1 MGCKPGPLCPPF
13 TTSTLQIGIEND
25 FQNFHRGPLP
35 LIADFESIFKIPKR
49 DPRSYKSKMEP
60 KKMKVVITGNSATLY
75 GPFPISFIATISL
88 LNGKK
93 VWLNSSTI
101 KFEALTNNVK
111 RLQNCGHEITFID
124 ETGTLADLADFENM
138 PDQTAQIPVVH
149 TNYKPKL
156 PLRDYQ
162 QKAVNLSAERKS
174 YAYLMEVGLG
184 KTAVVI
190 TNIGLLVM
198 ANKLT
203 GVLLIAPKGVHSQFV
218 NEQLV
223 EHLDDAIIYEAHVWK
238 GIVPKFKNKTQLQV
252 LAMNVDSMRTK
263 NGFKVASDFLK
274 SHDGKSMMI
283 VDESHHIKSASAQ
296 RTKAAFSLG
305 SMATYRRIL
314 TGTPIAS
321 NVSDLFAQFKFL
333 DERIL
338 GHRYFVSFRNHF
350 CVMGGFEQRQIIGSK
365 NTEELYSLISRHSF
379 RLTKS
384 EALDL
389 PEKIYIKRRYEP
401 SEIVMQHY
409 NALKNNFLTQLDNG
423 DIVDVNNAIV
433 CLLRLQQVICGYLP
447 REDGTFESFSDDRI
461 EQMMEIINQTEDQVI
476 IWCRFSEDI
485 RRISDKLNTQFGKG
499 SAVLYYG
506 DNVKDRD
513 ESVTLFLE
521 KKARFFI
528 SNPSAGGSGLN
539 LQKSG
544 CTTMIFYSNSFNFI
558 NREQAEGRIHRLGTK
573 GAVSYFDLVADKTID
588 ARVLKNLTGKKAI
601 SSFTLDEIRQALI

>member
-1 MGCKPGPLCPPF
+1 
-13 TTSTLQIGIEND
+13 
-25 FQNFHRGPLP
+25 
-35 LIADFESIFKIPKR
+35 
-49 DPRSYKSKMEP
+49 
-60 KKMKVVITGNSATLY
+60 MKVVITGNSATLH
-75 GPFPISFIATISL
+75 GPFPISFVATISL
-88 LNGKK
+88 LSGKK
-93 VWLNSSTI
+93 DWRSSTVI
-101 KFEALTNNVK
+101 VFEALPNNLK
-111 RLQNCGHEITFID
+111 RLQNCGHEIEFVD
-124 ETGTLADLADFENM
+124 ESGVLADLADFENL
-138 PDQTAQIPVVH
+138 PNQTAQIPVVQ

-156 PLRDYQ
+156 PLREYQ
-162 QKAVNLSAERKS
+162 QKAVNLSAERKA
-174 YAYLMEVGLG
+174 YAYLMEVGCG

-203 GVLLIAPKGVHSQFV
+203 GVLLVAPKGVHSQFV

-223 EHLDDAIIYEAHVWK
+223 EHLDDAISYEAHIWK
-238 GIVPKFKNKTQLQV
+238 GIVPKFKNNTQLQV
-252 LAMNVDSMRTK
+252 LAMNFDSLRTK
-263 NGFKVASDFLK
+263 NGFKTAEDFLK
-274 SHDGKSMMI
+274 SHSGKSMMI
-283 VDESHHIKSASAQ
+283 ADESHHIKSAIAQ
-296 RTKAAFSLG
+296 RTKAAFALG
-305 SMATYRRIL
+305 ALAEYRRIL
-314 TGTPIAS
+314 TGTPIAN

-350 CVMGGFEQRQIIGSK
+350 CVMGGFESRQIVGSK

-379 RLTKS
+379 RLTKN

-389 PEKIYIKRRYEP
+389 PEKIYIKRSYEP

-409 NALKNNFLTQLDNG
+409 NALKNNFLTQLNNG

-485 RRISDKLNTQFGKG
+485 RRIEAKLEKEFGKG

-506 DNVKDRD
+506 DNTKDRD
-513 ESVTLFLE
+513 ESVSLFLS
-521 KKARFFI
+521 KKARFFV

-558 NREQAEGRIHRLGTK
+558 NREQAEGRIHRLGTQ
-573 GAVSYFDLVADKTID
+573 GAVSYFDLVAEKTID
-588 ARVLKNLTGKKAI
+588 ARVLKNLTNKRAV
-601 SSFTLDEIRQALI
+601 SSFTLDEIRQALL